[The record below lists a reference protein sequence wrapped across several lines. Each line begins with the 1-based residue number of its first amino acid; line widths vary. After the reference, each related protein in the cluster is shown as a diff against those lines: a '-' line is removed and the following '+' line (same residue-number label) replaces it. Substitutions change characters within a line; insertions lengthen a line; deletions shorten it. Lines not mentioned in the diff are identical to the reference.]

1 MDLFSIVVTLLAL
14 ALVGFLVW
22 IITEN
27 VPMPPAYKQTI
38 VVASVVLLVLYLLGV
53 VTGHAPP
60 LLRR

>member
-38 VVASVVLLVLYLLGV
+38 IVASVVLLVLYLLGV
-53 VTGHAPP
+53 VTGHAPTI
-60 LLRR
+60 LRR